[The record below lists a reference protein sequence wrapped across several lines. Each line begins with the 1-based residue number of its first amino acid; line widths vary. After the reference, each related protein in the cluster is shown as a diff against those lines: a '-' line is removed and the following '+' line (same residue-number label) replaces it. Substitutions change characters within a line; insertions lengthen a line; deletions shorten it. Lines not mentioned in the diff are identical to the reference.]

1 MLKLTRRDFALFGVI
16 IYFTFIGGTYYSQ
29 LNFFVRVFN
38 QIVVSGLLGVWL
50 VTKLRCAEGLP
61 RTWLDLGLALYLLV
75 NVIAAVLGQS
85 PRYSLETLWYS
96 VVHLLAFYVLVDLMR
111 RGWTSRLVWAFYM
124 ASAVVCLVGL
134 AEFMAWYTGTA
145 LFANFSQGWLDIGGW
160 RQPLP
165 PMIYRLSI
173 TLNGPTALSA
183 YLALLIPPALGL
195 IVTLPRRNENR
206 KALLIWL
213 ILAFIVQILTFSRAG
228 MLALGVSL
236 PLSLIGW
243 LKATGKRPAELWSNW
258 SRLRPFY
265 RVSISLVAGIILMLG
280 LFWLQRG
287 LSRGLN
293 STHFRF
299 ALWQA
304 ALTIFTDDVL
314 TGAGP
319 ANFGRAL
326 LRLNDSAY
334 PRLQFSTAHNIYLN
348 TAAELGL
355 PGLAVGG
362 YLLILVGLA
371 WRARWRQTA
380 DAAERT
386 RLAACG
392 AALAGLAAQTLVDT
406 YLATPNMLLMLAL
419 VAAIVSD
426 LKPVPWPVP
435 RPATAWAGAVIL
447 LIYAVGFGR
456 LAAADYYFESSLRCE
471 AGGRLSE
478 ALARA
483 NQAQALDPSLTLRT
497 FRLALL
503 EARQTGQTGDPV
515 LLQTAIDHYRAG
527 LAREPILGLN
537 SANLAGLL
545 WQQGRRAEAIEMM
558 ERTILAEEA
567 PPYLINLGYFYEQEG
582 DWDRAGAAYGRA
594 LFLSP
599 ALAASGF
606 WQAEPDRAKR
616 WPDFVEAAID
626 HGVSR
631 TGVAQQTLR
640 LGLALAREDF
650 ETAVALIESTS
661 TPEPFQDVLAEIY
674 LQTGKPE
681 EAEALLVTS
690 PQTARDY
697 FLWGWLRLEQGDDRA
712 AEPLLKTAA
721 FMGDQNAT
729 YQLGRLYEKRGD
741 IEAAER
747 AYQNGFTPHA
757 ISENIAVTI
766 YGRFGGNDLAPQL
779 VRIGVGPPQAKPW
792 LALARLYEQQHRSES
807 ARQVYSLL
815 LAEDPW
821 LQIAQD
827 RLVLLDANQSP

>member
-1 MLKLTRRDFALFGVI
+1 
-16 IYFTFIGGTYYSQ
+16 
-29 LNFFVRVFN
+29 
-38 QIVVSGLLGVWL
+38 
-50 VTKLRCAEGLP
+50 
-61 RTWLDLGLALYLLV
+61 V

-85 PRYSLETLWYS
+85 PRYSVETLWYS

-111 RGWTSRLVWAFYM
+111 RGWTTRLAWAFYM
-124 ASAVVCLVGL
+124 TSAVVCLVGL
-134 AEFMAWYTGTA
+134 AEFIAWYTGTP
-145 LFANFSQGWLDIGGW
+145 LFAKFSQGWLDIGGW
-160 RQPLP
+160 QQPLP
-165 PMIYRLSI
+165 PIIYRLSI

-206 KALLIWL
+206 KALIVWL
-213 ILAFIVQILTFSRAG
+213 VLAFIVQFLTFSRAG

-236 PLSLIGW
+236 PLSLMGW
-243 LKATGKRPAELWSNW
+243 LKATGKGPVELWSNW
-258 SRLRPFY
+258 SRLRSLY
-265 RVSISLVAGIILMLG
+265 RLSITLVGVIILMLG

-287 LSRGLN
+287 LSRGLS

-299 ALWQA
+299 TLWEA
-304 ALTIFTDDVL
+304 ALTIFADDVL

-326 LRLNDSAY
+326 LRLNDSAN

-362 YLLILVGLA
+362 YLLTLVGLA
-371 WRARWRQTA
+371 WRARWRQIT

-386 RLAACG
+386 RLAVCG

-426 LKPVPWPVP
+426 FKPVPWPVP
-435 RPATAWAGAVIL
+435 RPITAWAGAAIL

-456 LAAADYYFESSLRCE
+456 LAVADYYFESSLQRE
-471 AGGRLSE
+471 ASGRLSE

-483 NQAQALDPSLTLRT
+483 NQAQALDPALTLRT

-503 EARQTGQTGDPV
+503 AAREADQTGDPL

-558 ERTILAEEA
+558 KRTILAEEA
-567 PPYLINLGYFYEQEG
+567 PLYLINLGYFYEQEA
-582 DWDRAGAAYGRA
+582 DWVQAGAAYGRA

-606 WQAEPDRAKR
+606 WQAEPNRAKR
-616 WPDFVEAAID
+616 WPDFVEAAVD
-626 HGVSR
+626 QGLPQ
-631 TGVAQQTLR
+631 TGVAQQMLR
-640 LGLALAREDF
+640 LNLALAQEDF
-650 ETAVALIESTS
+650 DVATALIESAS
-661 TPEPFQDVLAEIY
+661 TTEPFQDTLVEIY

-681 EAEALLVTS
+681 QVEAHLATS

-697 FLWGWLRLEQGDDRA
+697 FLWGWLRLEQGDDVA
-712 AEPLLKTAA
+712 AETLLKTAV

-729 YQLGRLYEKRGD
+729 YHLGRLYERRGD

-757 ISENIAVTI
+757 TSENIPVTV
-766 YGRFGGNDLAPQL
+766 YGRFGANDLAPQL
-779 VRIGVGPPQAKPW
+779 IRIGVGPPQAKPW
-792 LALARLYEQQHRSES
+792 LVLARLYEQQYRFEP

-827 RLVLLDANQSP
+827 RLALLDSKQSP

>member
-1 MLKLTRRDFALFGVI
+1 MKLTRRDFALFGVI
-16 IYFTFIGGTYYSQ
+16 IYFTFIGGTFYSQ

-38 QIVVSGLLGVWL
+38 QMLVTGLLGVWL
-50 VTKLRCAEGLP
+50 VTKLRHAEGLP
-61 RTWLDLGLALYLLV
+61 RTYLDLGLALYLLV

-85 PRYSLETLWYS
+85 PRYSLETMWYS

-111 RGWTSRLVWAFYM
+111 RGWTTRLAWAFYM
-124 ASAVVCLVGL
+124 TSAVVCLVGL
-134 AEFMAWYTGTA
+134 AEFIAWYTGTP
-145 LFANFSQGWLDIGGW
+145 LFAKFSQGWLAIGGW
-160 RQPLP
+160 QQPLP
-165 PMIYRLSI
+165 PLIYRLSI

-206 KALLIWL
+206 KALMVWL
-213 ILAFIVQILTFSRAG
+213 VLAFIVQFLTFSRAG

-236 PLSLIGW
+236 PLSFIGW
-243 LKATGKRPAELWSNW
+243 LKATGKGPAELRSSW
-258 SRLRPFY
+258 SRLRLFY
-265 RVSISLVAGIILMLG
+265 RLSITLVAAIILMLG

-287 LSRGLN
+287 LSRGLS

-299 ALWQA
+299 TLWEA

-362 YLLILVGLA
+362 YLLTLVGLA
-371 WRARWRQTA
+371 WRARWRQTT
-380 DAAERT
+380 DATGRT
-386 RLAACG
+386 RLAVCG

-419 VAAIVSD
+419 VATIVSD
-426 LKPVPWPVP
+426 LQPVP
-435 RPATAWAGAVIL
+435 RPAPRPVTAWASAAIL
-447 LIYAVGFGR
+447 LLYAVGFGR
-456 LAAADYYFESSLRCE
+456 LAAADYYFESSLRRE
-471 AGGRLSE
+471 ASGRLSE
-478 ALARA
+478 AVARA
-483 NQAQALDPSLTLRT
+483 NQAQALDPALTLRT

-503 EARQTGQTGDPV
+503 EARRAGQTADPI
-515 LLQTAIDHYRAG
+515 LIQTAIDHYRAG
-527 LAREPILGLN
+527 LAQEPMLGLN

-545 WQQGRRAEAIEMM
+545 WQQGQRAEAIELL

-567 PPYLINLGYFYEQEG
+567 PLYLINLGYFYEQEG
-582 DWDRAGAAYGRA
+582 DWVQAGAAYGHA

-606 WQAEPDRAKR
+606 WQAESDRARR
-616 WPDFVEAAID
+616 WSDFVEAAVD
-626 HGVSR
+626 HGLSQ
-631 TGVAQQTLR
+631 TGVTQQTVRLR
-640 LGLALAREDF
+640 LALAQEDF
-650 ETAVALIESTS
+650 EAAAALIESTS
-661 TPEPFQDVLAEIY
+661 TAEPFRDSLAEIY
-674 LQTGKPE
+674 LNMGKPE
-681 EAEALLVTS
+681 QAEALLAAS

-697 FLWGWLRLEQGDDRA
+697 FLWGWLRLEQGDDVA
-712 AEPLLKTAA
+712 AETLLKTAV

-729 YQLGRLYEKRGD
+729 YQLGRLYEQRGD

-779 VRIGVGPPQAKPW
+779 VRMGVGPPQAKPW
-792 LALARLYEQQHRSES
+792 LALARLYEQQHRSEP

-827 RLVLLDANQSP
+827 RLALLDAKQSP